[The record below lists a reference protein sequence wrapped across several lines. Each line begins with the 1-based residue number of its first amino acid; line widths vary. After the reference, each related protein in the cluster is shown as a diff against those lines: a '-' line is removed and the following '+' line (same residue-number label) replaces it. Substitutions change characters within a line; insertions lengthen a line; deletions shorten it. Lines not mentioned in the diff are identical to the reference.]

1 MKTARELLKE
11 RYIDQ
16 LKTSDD
22 LFIGVEFEFPI
33 VNLTGQAT
41 DTSVTRGLFD
51 YLASLDSFEAVH
63 TDQEGRAI
71 ELRHLPSQDHIVFE
85 VSYNLIEFAFEKA
98 SKIQEIEH
106 RFEEHLALI
115 QPWLRER
122 QHEIQGNGIHPSW
135 NKNDNRP
142 VKTERYEMLI
152 SFLELGLTQGR
163 PGFHTFADYGGF
175 ICGSQVQLDVTADNY
190 LRVLNAFNKVEAAK
204 AYLFANSPF
213 DGADWDTLISRDR
226 FWEDSMHGYYP
237 ENIGIFPEDFTDTED
252 FLDWMEES
260 AIYNVQRDSHL
271 YYFTPIRAKDYL
283 SQDSITAYT
292 LDGQTVSLTPSPD
305 DFKWHR
311 AYHYQDL
318 TKRGTVEFRSTCAQ
332 PLEQSF
338 TPIAFHVGL
347 MANLDQLEE
356 LLKAEPLFAEFDQDY
371 KAMRRYFSK
380 PQLAP
385 DQLKAIHRF
394 SQKLLACAQEG
405 LEKRGYGEE
414 SYLEDLIQRL
424 QQASLR

>member
-163 PGFHTFADYGGF
+163 PGFHTFADYGG
-175 ICGSQVQLDVTADNY
+175 LDRKSV
-190 LRVLNAFNKVEAAK
+190 V
-204 AYLFANSPF
+204 
-213 DGADWDTLISRDR
+213 
-226 FWEDSMHGYYP
+226 
-237 ENIGIFPEDFTDTED
+237 
-252 FLDWMEES
+252 
-260 AIYNVQRDSHL
+260 
-271 YYFTPIRAKDYL
+271 
-283 SQDSITAYT
+283 
-292 LDGQTVSLTPSPD
+292 
-305 DFKWHR
+305 
-311 AYHYQDL
+311 
-318 TKRGTVEFRSTCAQ
+318 
-332 PLEQSF
+332 
-338 TPIAFHVGL
+338 
-347 MANLDQLEE
+347 
-356 LLKAEPLFAEFDQDY
+356 
-371 KAMRRYFSK
+371 
-380 PQLAP
+380 
-385 DQLKAIHRF
+385 
-394 SQKLLACAQEG
+394 
-405 LEKRGYGEE
+405 
-414 SYLEDLIQRL
+414 
-424 QQASLR
+424 